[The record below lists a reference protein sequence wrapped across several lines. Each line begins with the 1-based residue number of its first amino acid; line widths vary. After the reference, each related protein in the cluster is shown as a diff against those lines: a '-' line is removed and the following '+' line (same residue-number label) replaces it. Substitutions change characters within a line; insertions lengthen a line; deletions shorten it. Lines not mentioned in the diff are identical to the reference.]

1 MPYWSIDAFYA
12 LSLFVCAS
20 KAELDTHALR
30 LLTAQIG
37 AVACFILFPLRFTFV
52 RPETTGLDGL
62 LFAALTSFDKP
73 FNQAPSLHI
82 ALLCIIWV
90 LFARHVPRW
99 VLWPMRLWFAVLA
112 VSVLTTYQ
120 HHFIDVPT
128 GALLGFLCLWLWPD
142 RRPSPLAQISLA
154 RERRRLVLAARYAV
168 AAAALAIAGIA
179 LGGAALWLL
188 WPAVSLALVA
198 ANYAVFGAGGFQ
210 KGPDGRMSL
219 AALALFL
226 PYLIGA
232 WINSRL
238 WTRHDDEAAAVGDDV
253 FIGRNPWPRA
263 AREFAAIVDLCAEL
277 PGSAGSQ
284 TIPLLDLVAPTPELL
299 ARGRDDDRAG
309 ASGGSC
315 AGMLRPRLWA
325 QRGRGSCLADSD
337 GARNKRRGGG
347 RSDSPRPTS
356 GRPRSRRAGGGGAG
370 GTPCMIGGADAVE
383 RDLAAAAAAL
393 LDQGQRADHLSRL
406 ITAASAIVLLL
417 LPAVSGATAGAA
429 DDNPRAGRA
438 SRSRGALFCDPCR
451 LRCRAVPSLG
461 GCA

>member
-1 MPYWSIDAFYA
+1 MSSAATIPLTAPEAEARPWRRAIAWLCLLGPFFFASYGAANWLAEQRASVGAIVFAWEHSIPFVPWTIVPYWSIDAFYA
-12 LSLFVCAS
+12 LSLFVCTS
-20 KAELDTHALR
+20 KVELDTHALR

-37 AVACFILFPLRFTFV
+37 AVACFILFPLRFSFV
-52 RPETTGLDGL
+52 RPETSGLDGL

-90 LFARHVPRW
+90 LFARHVPLW

-142 RRPSPLAQISLA
+142 GRPSPLAQISVT

-188 WPAVSLALVA
+188 WPAVSLTLVA

-232 WINSRL
+232 WVNSRL
-238 WTRHDDEAAAVGDDV
+238 WTRHDDEAAAVGDGV

-263 AREFAAIVDLCAEL
+263 AREFAAVVDLCAEL
-277 PGSAGSQ
+277 PGCAGSQ
-284 TIPLLDLVAPTPELL
+284 AIPLLDLIPPTPESL
-299 ARGRDDDRAG
+299 ARVATTIERARAAGPVLVCCALGYSRSAAAVAAWLVLTGRVRSVEEAADRIRRA
-309 ASGGSC
+309 
-315 AGMLRPRLWA
+315 RPRIVL
-325 QRGRGSCLADSD
+325 D
-337 GARNKRRGGG
+337 
-347 RSDSPRPTS
+347 
-356 GRPRSRRAGGGGAG
+356 
-370 GTPCMIGGADAVE
+370 
-383 RDLAAAAAAL
+383 RDVLAAVAQAA
-393 LDQGQRADHLSRL
+393 RL
-406 ITAASAIVLLL
+406 A
-417 LPAVSGATAGAA
+417 
-429 DDNPRAGRA
+429 
-438 SRSRGALFCDPCR
+438 
-451 LRCRAVPSLG
+451 
-461 GCA
+461 